1 MAGGKETGFK
11 DFNIVKPNS
20 PATQNS
26 PHAEIEQPTA
36 GSSNVQQSP
45 TESNVSS
52 PEHRLVIAENIEQSL
67 VPTKTPKSN
76 VKWNIEKLVQNDDDM
91 SLEKNKILMNL
102 HNDERKPPQGI
113 LKSTPSIKEQHNRP
127 YLYGSQKGQQI
138 SEPEK
143 RVNLMFKQP
152 AQQRD
157 LNKSVQEQRNLQNIH
172 QSPSSPLATPQNVH
186 QMQPQSQYLYSA
198 NQPSQTHGQQPA
210 YHENNYPNL
219 QVNQQQYTPNNA
231 YQQPKYPQNIQNQQL
246 QNPPSIANQQRQ
258 CPPNSTNQPI
268 QYQSNLTN
276 HQLQHPT
283 DSAYQQL
290 QFPPNT
296 AYQQQQYS
304 TNMTNHQILYS
315 PNMSNQELQYTPPN
329 TANQQSQFSFN
340 PANQQLP
347 YSSNMA
353 RQQLQFS
360 PNTGNK
366 HLQYSSNMDNQQ
378 SHVHVYSQKM
388 TNHQL
393 QHTPS
398 KTADQHL
405 QHSPIKADQQT
416 SYSKNTVNQKLKYTQ
431 HNTTKQSQDTADQQQ
446 LYSSNMTCQQPPY
459 SPEKVNQTHQYSQ
472 NISRQ
477 PFGSREQ
484 YPPNKD
490 NEEHVQ
496 VSQLKHES
504 FNKSIADQQDFQQSG
519 QKHES
524 FYTDQPL
531 TQDHHPQQVAKV
543 ERAQQEQ
550 NRIENHHP
558 NLGNQPTAQH
568 IQNQHTEVQTS
579 SLASQRLQHT
589 PTQNG
594 SIYAHAAISPY
605 TKQARST
612 GETVIAENQH
622 AGQISTIPNAKETD
636 DNKKEKIQSQ
646 KRKALPACKMKDS
659 KQNIELDFIASPPV
673 LFTPEYLMLK
683 IPKQEK
689 SNSKAVSN
697 EKNKKRSQ
705 SPVDGSESL
714 ESGPVKKLKLE
725 EARICTASIDQY
737 PESEESRRNVQI
749 HKRGFKKYLLSRY
762 EEDKRMLAHS
772 ITKIQCE
779 KPGPPP
785 NNDSVLYASSNIPLK
800 RTYASCDLAPKDPAP
815 DGVGNKT
822 NERIALSVG
831 NKENTKISRN
841 DINVVLDKE
850 TNTESPKQCNE
861 QSSVQ
866 EPILSDLDNT
876 STFFPTE
883 NGSEISLNQIR
894 LDLTMSSD
902 SSVASDTEKSLK
914 NDVSQCSGDQCSEI
928 ADCTDSTHLLGHDDS
943 TNARD
948 KNNHTSIKPVTVLS
962 TFFSQSTNQMILPSF
977 DQGRNIGF
985 LIDFNPR
992 RFGIIEHEDH
1002 LEQNFN
1008 AIPAKPT
1015 FSYRMTQNQRWN
1027 NLLAVRNTALLYQK
1041 FTQTV

>member
-45 TESNVSS
+45 TGRSPEHMIDHWKSFLAVSSKEPSKNSKLQQNVSSKTQTSQLSDIPNSQYNKSEQYSYGNVGTIISLPNNTAQFQNSETSPVNIVTSRGNQIFTVDPNQYVNPECQVLTTGNFQDQNTSLQKQPITFFNSSPQPESNVSS

-67 VPTKTPKSN
+67 VPTKSVSPRKTPKSN

-113 LKSTPSIKEQHNRP
+113 LKSTPPIKEQHNRP
-127 YLYGSQKGQQI
+127 YFYGSQKGQQI
-138 SEPEK
+138 TEPEK

-172 QSPSSPLATPQNVH
+172 QSLSSPLASPQNVH

-198 NQPSQTHGQQPA
+198 HQSSQIQGQQ
-210 YHENNYPNL
+210 HSKRENNYPNL

-231 YQQPKYPQNIQNQQL
+231 YQQPNYSQNIQNQQL

-258 CPPNSTNQPI
+258 CPPNTTNQRI

-283 DSAYQQL
+283 DSANQQL
-290 QFPPNT
+290 QFLPNT

-315 PNMSNQELQYTPPN
+315 PNTSDQQLQYTPPN
-329 TANQQSQFSFN
+329 MANQKSQFSFN
-340 PANQQLP
+340 PVNQQLP

-378 SHVHVYSQKM
+378 SQVHVYSQKM
-388 TNHQL
+388 SNHQP

-398 KTADQHL
+398 KTADQLL

-416 SYSKNTVNQKLKYTQ
+416 PYSTNTVNQKLQYTQ
-431 HNTTKQSQDTADQQQ
+431 HNTTKQPSPQSPDTADQQQ

-459 SPEKVNQTHQYSQ
+459 SHEKANQPHQYSQ

-477 PFGSREQ
+477 PFGSRKQ
-484 YPPNKD
+484 YPPNKG

-504 FNKSIADQQDFQQSG
+504 FNKNIIDQQDFQQSG

-543 ERAQQEQ
+543 ERGQQEQ

-558 NLGNQPTAQH
+558 NLGNQSTAQH

-605 TKQARST
+605 TKQAKST

-622 AGQISTIPNAKETD
+622 AGQISKIPNAKETD
-636 DNKKEKIQSQ
+636 DKKKEKIQSQ
-646 KRKALPACKMKDS
+646 KRKALQACKMKDS

-683 IPKQEK
+683 IPKKET

-737 PESEESRRNVQI
+737 PESG
-749 HKRGFKKYLLSRY
+749 K
-762 EEDKRMLAHS
+762 
-772 ITKIQCE
+772 
-779 KPGPPP
+779 
-785 NNDSVLYASSNIPLK
+785 
-800 RTYASCDLAPKDPAP
+800 
-815 DGVGNKT
+815 
-822 NERIALSVG
+822 
-831 NKENTKISRN
+831 
-841 DINVVLDKE
+841 
-850 TNTESPKQCNE
+850 
-861 QSSVQ
+861 
-866 EPILSDLDNT
+866 
-876 STFFPTE
+876 
-883 NGSEISLNQIR
+883 
-894 LDLTMSSD
+894 
-902 SSVASDTEKSLK
+902 
-914 NDVSQCSGDQCSEI
+914 
-928 ADCTDSTHLLGHDDS
+928 
-943 TNARD
+943 
-948 KNNHTSIKPVTVLS
+948 
-962 TFFSQSTNQMILPSF
+962 
-977 DQGRNIGF
+977 
-985 LIDFNPR
+985 
-992 RFGIIEHEDH
+992 
-1002 LEQNFN
+1002 
-1008 AIPAKPT
+1008 
-1015 FSYRMTQNQRWN
+1015 
-1027 NLLAVRNTALLYQK
+1027 
-1041 FTQTV
+1041 